1 MPILATPDSTSI
13 PSAKPKHPGGRP
25 RHDSPDFKPLSPIQK
40 RIKKLEKLAKESDDT
55 GEKARI
61 EFMLARLET
70 KHEVS
75 ASSIQF
81 TVQVH
86 PDCPSCG
93 FKHIVKTIDPPANL
107 DPVSP
112 AI

>member
-13 PSAKPKHPGGRP
+13 PLVKPKHAGGRP

-40 RIKKLEKLAKESDDT
+40 RIKKLEKLAKESDSNA
-55 GEKARI
+55 EKAKI

-81 TVQVH
+81 SVQVH

-93 FKHIVKTIDPPANL
+93 YKHIVKTPDSPIIPID
-107 DPVSP
+107 
-112 AI
+112 